1 MLSAAKK
8 GFINATDLADYMVGR
23 GIAFRDAYHISGRL
37 VHDCIAAGKT
47 LETLS
52 LEEYRAVSPLFDED
66 VYEAID
72 LMTCVNLR
80 TVPGGPAPSAVR
92 THLDQV
98 RAWLSERKA

>member
-1 MLSAAKK
+1 M
-8 GFINATDLADYMVGR
+8 
-23 GIAFRDAYHISGRL
+23 GRL

-52 LEEYRAVSPLFDED
+52 LEEYRAVSPLFDAD

-80 TVPGGPAPSAVR
+80 TVPGGPAPDAVR
-92 THLDQV
+92 THLEQV
-98 RAWLSERKA
+98 RSWLSEQKA